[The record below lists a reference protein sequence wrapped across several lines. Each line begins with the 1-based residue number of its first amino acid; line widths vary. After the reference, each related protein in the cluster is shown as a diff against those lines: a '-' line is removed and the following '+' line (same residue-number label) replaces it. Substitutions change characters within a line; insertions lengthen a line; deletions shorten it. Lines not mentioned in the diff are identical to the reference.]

1 MKNSLIDGACHSL
14 EEVSSARGFK
24 DWVRYELRPLL
35 PHAAFLCTLGN
46 LYGIGSVATHRLDID
61 FPLAIVEDLKNS
73 AGALDDPMM
82 YGWFRSERPKYVEI
96 LQVNELGDQR
106 RWREVLTGYGIRG
119 MAIHG
124 VLDHAARRFAVFQI
138 CNPFAGGSPD
148 TMRLLSSLTGLM
160 AKAAWTTVDSRVVAG
175 SRQLVGHP
183 TLTLTPAEL
192 HIVELLAQGLSNK
205 EIARLRGVSDST
217 VKTQVQR
224 TGAKLGATRRAEIV
238 AIAMPM
244 LSPLPAQTLID
255 YGDFPFLGLS

>member
-1 MKNSLIDGACHSL
+1 MENGLEVLAASL
-14 EEVSSARGFK
+14 ERVSSARAFK
-24 DWVRYELRPLL
+24 DWVRFEFRPYL

-46 LYGIGSVATHRLDID
+46 LYGIGSVATHRLDVD
-61 FPLAIVEDLKNS
+61 FPLSIVEDLKNS
-73 AGALDDPMM
+73 AGALDDPLM

-96 LQVNELGDQR
+96 LRVDEFGNQR
-106 RWREVLTGYGIRG
+106 RWREVLSSYGITG

-124 VLDHAARRFAVFQI
+124 VLDHNARRFAVFQLG
-138 CNPFAGGSPD
+138 NPYSGCSLE
-148 TMRLLSSLTGLM
+148 TMRLFNSIVGLM
-160 AKAAWTTVDSRVVAG
+160 AKAAWATVDSRVVITP
-175 SRQLVGHP
+175 RQLVGHP

-244 LSPLPAQTLID
+244 LSPLPAQTLVD
-255 YGDFPFLGLS
+255 YGDPPFLDLS